1 MISALSAINKE
12 NMYKKIKSPLLS
24 LLLVLLVFT
33 ACNKDKYFYDTGVHK
48 AEYDGSILSYLKSKP
63 VYFDSLV
70 RVINLAGMNDIYEK
84 ENLTFFAPPSALVHK
99 SVMRL
104 NQYLKFNGRD
114 TVSQLDQIKPAV
126 WRQMLALYTFK
137 GANRLKDYQQ
147 IDTTSILAFP
157 GQGYIGYGN
166 LNENLNRTMNIGVVF
181 NDAAGVKYAG
191 YRQVVLSYITD
202 LSQPTRYLNYAQV
215 ASSDIAPNNGIIH
228 ALNILGIETYREKV
242 GEALKTR
249 RYPLYFGFDA
259 DEFVLLAVANGISPK
274 K

>member
-1 MISALSAINKE
+1 
-12 NMYKKIKSPLLS
+12 MYKLIKSPLLS
-24 LLLVLLVFT
+24 LLLVLLVLT
-33 ACNKDKYFYDTGVHK
+33 ACNKDKYFLDTGVHK

-70 RVINLAGMNDIYEK
+70 RVINLAGMNEIYEK

-104 NQYLKFNGRD
+104 NQYLRFNGRD
-114 TVSQLDQIKPAV
+114 TVSQLEQIKPTV

-137 GANRLKDYQQ
+137 GTNRLKDYQQ

-157 GQGYIGYGN
+157 GQGYKGYGN
-166 LNENLNRTMNIGVVF
+166 LDEKLNKTMNIGVIF

-228 ALNILGIETYREKV
+228 ALSIMGIGSLKLTV
-242 GEALKTR
+242 GGDMIYYK
-249 RYPLYFGFDA
+249 YPLYFGFDA
-259 DEFVLLAVANGISPK
+259 DDFVLLAVANGISPK